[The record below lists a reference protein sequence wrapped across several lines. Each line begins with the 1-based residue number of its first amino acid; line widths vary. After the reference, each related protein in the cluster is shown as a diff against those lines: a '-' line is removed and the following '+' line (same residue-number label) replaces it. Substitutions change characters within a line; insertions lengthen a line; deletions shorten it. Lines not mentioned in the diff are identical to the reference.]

1 MKIQFYSRL
10 HYIDI
15 IACVIAMIA
24 KESKKAKTTLQK
36 KAKKIKKN
44 KRYRASHIK
53 SDHLYALKTKIRTL
67 YLKIQVISA
76 RNILQW
82 PYTIF

>member
-1 MKIQFYSRL
+1 MGFEL
-10 HYIDI
+10 L
-15 IACVIAMIA
+15 C
-24 KESKKAKTTLQK
+24 
-36 KAKKIKKN
+36 
-44 KRYRASHIK
+44 YRVSHIK

-82 PYTIF
+82 PYTIFLNDSFHLNFPISSENRKFRANNDPI